1 MPSPLKLFVAA
12 LGSFVLAAGLASPA
26 VAARPAKVATPYI
39 TASSPHTLS
48 VAWPRVSAARRY
60 TVFMASTPARAAKT
74 RQSLGSRGR
83 HTSLRVKGLR
93 KNARYCFTVRAVR
106 GGGQVGRRSE
116 PICGHTLRRSVKKTG
131 AKVSVATFNVCAAA
145 VNCRN
150 WTTQREDAI
159 VRRILDANVD
169 VVAVQEITG
178 KADKLAQRLRS
189 HGFAHY
195 TQRERKLDEAIYYRT
210 SALEM
215 GVANRPVEASEV
227 EPYRGLDDT
236 ATWRFPRH
244 LDVPSQ
250 QWYSFQG
257 SGWVTEQPVCR
268 TRRIA
273 IEEEGRIGS
282 PTGATAAWATLRL
295 KRTGKTYV
303 FVSAHLTFGAT
314 KALGR
319 LRGRETKRLIRGVQQ
334 IAGDAPII
342 FMGDFN
348 SYRGA
353 TDDPPKREMARQGWI
368 DTFENSTTYTRPYV
382 SSSNGWGPQVR
393 TPQSWGGHI
402 DRIFI
407 RPSMGSSNWKIVA
420 KVKKRR
426 YVGTRASDHNLVR
439 ATIHLP

>member
-12 LGSFVLAAGLASPA
+12 LGSFVLIAGLASPA
-26 VAARPAKVATPYI
+26 AARPAKVATPYV
-39 TASSPHTLS
+39 TASSPHTLT
-48 VAWPRVSAARRY
+48 VAWPKVSAARRY
-60 TVFMASTPARAAKT
+60 VVYVASTPGKAATSK
-74 RQSLGSRGR
+74 RSVSSRGR
-83 HTSLRVKGLR
+83 HTTLKVRGLR

-106 GGGQVGRRSE
+106 GGQVGKRSE
-116 PICGHTLRRSVKKTG
+116 PICGHTLRRSLEKTG

-145 VNCRN
+145 DNCRN

-159 VRRILDANVD
+159 VRRILDANAD
-169 VVAVQEITG
+169 VVAIQEITG

-189 HGFAHY
+189 HGYAHY

-215 GVANRPVEASEV
+215 GITTHGVQGCEIEAYAGPS
-227 EPYRGLDDT
+227 DT
-236 ATWRFPRH
+236 STWRFPRH
-244 LDVPSQ
+244 YDTATQ
-250 QWYSFQG
+250 QWFAFRTT
-257 SGWVTEQPVCR
+257 GWFTEEPVCR
-268 TRRIA
+268 TRQVA
-273 IEEEGRIGS
+273 MEQEGRIGS
-282 PTGATAAWATLRL
+282 PTGATAAWAALRL
-295 KRTGKTYV
+295 KKTGKTYV
-303 FVSAHLTFGAT
+303 FVSAHLTYGPS
-314 KALGR
+314 KAAGR
-319 LRGRETKRLIRGVQQ
+319 LRGRETKQLIRGAKA

-353 TDDPPKREMARQGWI
+353 TDDPPRREMGRQGWI

-382 SSSNGWGPQVR
+382 SSSNGWGAQVR
-393 TPQSWGGHI
+393 TPSRWGGHI
-402 DRIFI
+402 DRIYI

>member
-1 MPSPLKLFVAA
+1 VPSPLKLFVAA

-26 VAARPAKVATPYI
+26 AARPATVATPYV
-39 TASSPHTLS
+39 TASSPHTLA
-48 VAWPRVSAARRY
+48 VAWPRVSAARQY
-60 TVFMASTPARAAKT
+60 AVYVASTPARAARTK
-74 RQSLGSRGR
+74 QSVASRGR
-83 HTSLRVKGLR
+83 HSSIRIKGLR

-106 GGGQVGRRSE
+106 GGQVGRRSE
-116 PICGHTLRRSVKKTG
+116 PICGHTLRRSVTKTG

-145 VNCRN
+145 ANCRN

-215 GVANRPVEASEV
+215 GVATRAVQACEV
-227 EPYRGLDDT
+227 EPYRGAEDT
-236 ATWRFPRH
+236 TAWRFPRH
-244 LDVPSQ
+244 LDVATQ
-250 QWYSFQG
+250 QWYEFRT

-268 TRRIA
+268 TRQIA
-273 IEEEGRIGS
+273 VEEEGRIGS

-314 KALGR
+314 KAAGR
-319 LRGRETKRLIRGVQQ
+319 LRGRETRQLIGRTEQ

-353 TDDPPKREMARQGWI
+353 TDDPPKRVMGRHGWV

-393 TPQSWGGHI
+393 TPHSWGGHI

-439 ATIHLP
+439 ATIHLR